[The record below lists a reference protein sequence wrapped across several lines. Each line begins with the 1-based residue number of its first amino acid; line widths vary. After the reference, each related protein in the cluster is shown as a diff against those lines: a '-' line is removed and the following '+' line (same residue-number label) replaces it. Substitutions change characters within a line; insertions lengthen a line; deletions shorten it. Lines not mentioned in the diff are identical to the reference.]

1 MSDKGVRLL
10 TQQQT
15 AALLPYSQ
23 LVQSLANACQE
34 YEFGKIVSP
43 ERMVVPFPEDGVM
56 LSMPAV
62 ASDISINKLVNVVP
76 GNRSKGIATINGH
89 VSVFDTAS
97 GQPLVILDGPETTGR
112 RTAAVSM
119 LGVQVFHPQ
128 PTEFLLIGT
137 GTQSKYHLQ
146 AISELYPHAKI
157 WVKGTSEDK
166 AKKFCDEHA
175 GIHFAISPWD
185 QPQPP
190 KTVSV
195 IITLTTSKVAF
206 LNVTARKE
214 VLIIG
219 VGAFKPE
226 MAEISERTLRESQVF
241 LDDPAGA
248 RHEAGDIIQARL
260 DWSNTH
266 SLYSAMTTGFDKSK
280 PVVFKTVG
288 TGAWDLASAR
298 VAIQLLSNQR

>member
-1 MSDKGVRLL
+1 MSDKGISLL
-10 TQQQT
+10 TREQT

-23 LVQSLANACQE
+23 LVQSLANACEE
-34 YEFGKIVSP
+34 YELGKIVSP

-62 ASDISINKLVNVVP
+62 ASDIAINKLVNVVP
-76 GNRSKGIATINGH
+76 GNRTKGIATINGH
-89 VSVFDTAS
+89 VSVFDTAT

-119 LGVQVFHPQ
+119 LGVKVFQPQ

-146 AISELYPHAKI
+146 AIGELYPATRV
-157 WVKGTSEDK
+157 WVKGTSPEK
-166 AKKFCDEHA
+166 AQSFCDENAGLHA
-175 GIHFAISPWD
+175 NLHAWN

-190 KTVSV
+190 YSVSV

-206 LNVTARKE
+206 LDVAANKA

-248 RHEAGDIIQARL
+248 RHEAGDIIQAKL
-260 DWSNTH
+260 NWDDTF
-266 SLYSAMTTGFDKSK
+266 SLYSAITNGFDNTK

-298 VAIQLLSNQR
+298 VAHQLLSKAS

>member
-1 MSDKGVRLL
+1 MSDKGISLL
-10 TQQQT
+10 TRDQT
-15 AALLPYSQ
+15 AALLPFSQ
-23 LVQSLANACQE
+23 LVDSLASACQE
-34 YEFGKIVSP
+34 YEQGKIVSP

-76 GNRSKGIATINGH
+76 GNRNKGIATINGH
-89 VSVFDTAS
+89 VSVFDTAT

-119 LGVQVFHPQ
+119 LGVKVFQPQ
-128 PTEFLLIGT
+128 PAGFLLIGT

-146 AISELYPHAKI
+146 AIGELYPEARV
-157 WVKGTSEDK
+157 WVKGTSSEK
-166 AKKFCDEHA
+166 TRAFCNEHA
-175 GIHFAISPWD
+175 ALHRDIHAWD

-190 KTVSV
+190 ETASV
-195 IITLTTSKVAF
+195 IITLTTSKTAF
-206 LNVTARKE
+206 LNVAANKA

-226 MAEISERTLRESQVF
+226 MAEISEQTLRDSQIF

-248 RHEAGDIIQARL
+248 RHEAGDIIQAGIA
-260 DWSNTH
+260 WEETC
-266 SLYSAMTTGFDKSK
+266 SLYSALVNGFDQTK

-298 VAIQLLSNQR
+298 VAHRMLNNAR